1 VDLIDRTLIKSSLT
15 RSLGLAQ
22 ALHCIQKHAREHA
35 SGECC
40 VFSRD
45 PRAQDPSFRWAVQAE
60 APHAYKVHFPLK
72 SSQPRAAARHTLWQT
87 PPVANSVVFPFN
99 GPDAGSRIVRRGW
112 LGRPSS
118 YTELFSRAGFHT
130 FRSAENFPEADLS
143 DDESSSQGQPHL
155 HVADLYARHLG
166 CHPGNHFYAQAP
178 VNSTHICRGMHV
190 ADPGSME
197 GSFENGAQQDFDAQ
211 PGADADKKHL

>member
-1 VDLIDRTLIKSSLT
+1 MLRFQPRSSCP
-15 RSLGLAQ
+15 RSL
-22 ALHCIQKHAREHA
+22 
-35 SGECC
+35 
-40 VFSRD
+40 FS
-45 PRAQDPSFRWAVQAE
+45 VGC
-60 APHAYKVHFPLK
+60 
-72 SSQPRAAARHTLWQT
+72 SSRSAARLQGALPSQIH
-87 PPVANSVVFPFN
+87 PPPSCCQAHSVANPCYGVVVFPFN
-99 GPDAGSRIVRRGW
+99 GPDAGSRIVRRDW

-143 DDESSSQGQPHL
+143 DDESSSQGHPHL

-166 CHPGNHFYAQAP
+166 CHPGNYFYAQAP

-197 GSFENGAQQDFDAQ
+197 GSFENQAQQDVDAQ